1 MAATRTEVGT
11 DVNYGEITRQL
22 IAGLQTHDNFSLQLG
37 TVVRR
42 FKRNADK
49 SWTVTPPMPII
60 VARSALLKPNL
71 SLLAPAAPR

>member
-1 MAATRTEVGT
+1 VAATRSEVGT

-22 IAGLQTHDNFSLQLG
+22 IAGLQNDNFSLQLG

-49 SWTVTPPMPII
+49 SWT
-60 VARSALLKPNL
+60 
-71 SLLAPAAPR
+71 